1 MVTDVVYDRFGI
13 DLQGNKS
20 ETEDDKAKVN
30 ATVGIGNGDVGQVD
44 EVYYGNVY
52 AGELNTMS
60 DIGIAYARVFM
71 GRDFKNNSWQRWSD
85 TRETQYVY
93 ENAVSEF
100 ALNLV
105 KRKYIRLM
113 KTNNCLLAD
122 FSIISRH
129 SEVKTAMYM
138 VRHLITV

>member
-20 ETEDDKAKVN
+20 ETEDDKARVN

-71 GRDFKNNSWQRWSD
+71 GR
-85 TRETQYVY
+85 
-93 ENAVSEF
+93 
-100 ALNLV
+100 
-105 KRKYIRLM
+105 
-113 KTNNCLLAD
+113 
-122 FSIISRH
+122 ISRITAGSDGRIQEKH
-129 SEVKTAMYM
+129 SMFMRMLYPSL
-138 VRHLITV
+138 HLIL

>member
-60 DIGIAYARVFM
+60 DIGIAYAKVFM

-85 TRETQYVY
+85 TKGNSV
-93 ENAVSEF
+93 F
-100 ALNLV
+100 L
-105 KRKYIRLM
+105 
-113 KTNNCLLAD
+113 
-122 FSIISRH
+122 
-129 SEVKTAMYM
+129 
-138 VRHLITV
+138 

>member
-52 AGELNTMS
+52 AGSLIQCLISELPMPRYLWE
-60 DIGIAYARVFM
+60 GF
-71 GRDFKNNSWQRWSD
+71 Q
-85 TRETQYVY
+85 E
-93 ENAVSEF
+93 
-100 ALNLV
+100 
-105 KRKYIRLM
+105 
-113 KTNNCLLAD
+113 
-122 FSIISRH
+122 
-129 SEVKTAMYM
+129 
-138 VRHLITV
+138 